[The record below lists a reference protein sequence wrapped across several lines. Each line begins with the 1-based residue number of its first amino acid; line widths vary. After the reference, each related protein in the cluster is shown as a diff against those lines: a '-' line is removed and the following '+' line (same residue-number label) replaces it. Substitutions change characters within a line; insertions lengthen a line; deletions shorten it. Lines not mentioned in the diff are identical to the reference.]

1 MSFLDTL
8 DSNFTRSKFTP
19 CVNSLDALAPQDY
32 RELAAFLGHLI
43 QEQDL
48 KCIGLAG
55 GQGTGKTTLSSLLV
69 KAGAYFGERIQV
81 LSIDDFYLT
90 KEERTHLAQT
100 VHPLLAT
107 RGPPGTHDIEWLIQT
122 VSSLRAG
129 SPCNVPH
136 FDKGLDDRDEER
148 ILKEP
153 VDRVVIEGWCV
164 GAAPYPQD
172 HLVSPINEL
181 ERLNDPQS
189 TWRTYTMDCLRD
201 KYQTLNNL
209 IDCLVFLKVPDL
221 DAVRRWRLQ
230 QESERDASQQKT
242 AREID
247 EFVAYYERLTL
258 WMMRDTTER
267 AHVVVSLDQDH
278 AIEGTTIR
286 I

>member
-8 DSNFTRSKFTP
+8 GGDFTRSKFMP
-19 CVNSLDALAPQDY
+19 CVSSLDPSAPQDY
-32 RELAAFLGHLI
+32 RELAAFLSHTVR
-43 QEQDL
+43 EHDL

-55 GQGTGKTTLSSLLV
+55 GQGTGKTTLSTLLV

-90 KEERTHLAQT
+90 KEERTRLAKT

-107 RGPPGTHDIEWLIQT
+107 RGPPGTHDIAWLIRT

-129 SPCNVPH
+129 SPCSIPH

-148 ILKEP
+148 ILEEP

-164 GAAPYPQD
+164 GAAPYPED
-172 HLVSPINEL
+172 HLGSPINEL

-189 TWRTYTMDCLRD
+189 TWRSYTMDCLRD
-201 KYQTLNNL
+201 DYQTLNKL
-209 IDCLVFLKVPDL
+209 IDCLVFLKVPDM

-230 QESERDASQQKT
+230 QESERDVSQRKT
-242 AREID
+242 AQEID

-258 WMMRDTTER
+258 WMMLDTTER
-267 AHVVVSLDQDH
+267 AHVVVSLDKDH
-278 AIEGTTIR
+278 SIASTTIR